1 LRVGGIDLRN
11 VANADLRGRTMLV
24 PQEPFLFDGT
34 IETNLAF
41 ARPGLSRREISNA
54 FVRLQLDDWLFSLQ
68 AGLDTEVG
76 ERGERLSAGERQLIA
91 LVRAYLASPDLLL
104 LDEATSA
111 VDPLT
116 EVRIGRALEKL
127 SAGRTTIAI
136 AHRLSTAARAD
147 RVLVMDHGYLV
158 EDGSH
163 EELLARGGVYA
174 GLYAHWLDATGS
186 GG

>member
-1 LRVGGIDLRN
+1 
-11 VANADLRGRTMLV
+11 M
-24 PQEPFLFDGT
+24 
-34 IETNLAF
+34 
-41 ARPGLSRREISNA
+41 
-54 FVRLQLDDWLFSLQ
+54 
-68 AGLDTEVG
+68 
-76 ERGERLSAGERQLIA
+76 
-91 LVRAYLASPDLLL
+91 ASPDLLL

-186 GG
+186 AG